1 MTNRASNTI
10 PSDYVNVCETVRR
23 VLTTSALRRRCRELE
38 FKGER
43 VDQESTHVMPLAKSK
58 KIYVEKRCLYC
69 VSERNPKVET
79 HNVEECFIL
88 EKKAQ
93 LHESRTDD
101 AERSVHSKDSE
112 EKKNYRTQ
120 RITDN
125 TTSGS
130 LDYYMGDI

>member
-1 MTNRASNTI
+1 
-10 PSDYVNVCETVRR
+10 
-23 VLTTSALRRRCRELE
+23 
-38 FKGER
+38 
-43 VDQESTHVMPLAKSK
+43 MPLAKSK
-58 KIYVEKRCLYC
+58 KTYVEKRCLYC
-69 VSERNPKVET
+69 VSEGNPKVET
-79 HNVEECFIL
+79 NNVEECFIL

-101 AERSVHSKDSE
+101 TERSVHSKDSE
-112 EKKNYRTQ
+112 NYRTQ